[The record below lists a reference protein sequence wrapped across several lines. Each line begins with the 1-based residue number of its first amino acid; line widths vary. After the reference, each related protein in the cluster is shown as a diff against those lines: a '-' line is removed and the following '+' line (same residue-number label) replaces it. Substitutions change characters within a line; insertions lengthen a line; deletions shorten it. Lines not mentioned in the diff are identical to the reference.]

1 MWDEAFLKRTIEEW
15 QPCSREPLT
24 LQDAQ
29 EIAENMAGLLQ
40 VLGRIDR
47 RIRQAMAP
55 AEASDGSR

>member
-15 QPCSREPLT
+15 QPCSKEPLT

-40 VLGRIDR
+40 LLGRIDR
-47 RIRQAMAP
+47 RIRQATASV
-55 AEASDGSR
+55 EASDER

>member
-15 QPCSREPLT
+15 QPCSKEPLK

-29 EIAENMAGLLQ
+29 EIAENVAGLLQ

-47 RIRQAMAP
+47 RIRQAMALT
-55 AEASDGSR
+55 EASYES